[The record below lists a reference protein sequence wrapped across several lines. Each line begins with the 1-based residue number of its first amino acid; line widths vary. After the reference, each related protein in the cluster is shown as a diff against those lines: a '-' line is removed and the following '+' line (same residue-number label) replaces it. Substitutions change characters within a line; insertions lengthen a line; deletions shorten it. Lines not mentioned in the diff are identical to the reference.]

1 MLVHVHLEDLKSHE
15 ALYQGLAEYEL
26 LDSGSF
32 CVSFGMAQEQ
42 STWKVLKKGIL
53 IHNESE
59 VKTRLFLPYVGEGK
73 ANIQTP
79 FGNMEMPIS
88 QIKCEIQTK
97 GNEQRSLE
105 NVSKMSEEWIKVIH
119 LSYLL
124 DETEY
129 FYFQMTL
136 NMHK

>member
-1 MLVHVHLEDLKSHE
+1 MLVHVHLEDLKTQDT
-15 ALYQGLAEYEL
+15 LYQGLAEYEL

-32 CVSFGMAQEQ
+32 CVSFGTPQEQ
-42 STWKVLKKGIL
+42 STWKVLKKGML

-59 VKTRLFLPYVGEGK
+59 VKTRLFLPYIGEGK
-73 ANIQTP
+73 ANVQTP
-79 FGNMEMPIS
+79 FGNMEMAIS

-97 GNEQRSLE
+97 E
-105 NVSKMSEEWIKVIH
+105 NKEESVTNASKMSEEWIKVIH

>member
-1 MLVHVHLEDLKSHE
+1 MLVHVHLEDLKTKE
-15 ALYQGLAEYEL
+15 TLYKGLAEYEL

-32 CVSFGMAQEQ
+32 CVSFNTPSEH
-42 STWKVLKKGIL
+42 STWKVLKKGML

-59 VKTRLFLPYVGEGK
+59 VKTRLFLPYVGKGK
-73 ANIQTP
+73 ANIETP
-79 FGNMEMPIS
+79 FGNMEMSIS
-88 QIKCEIQTK
+88 KIDCQIHTQN
-97 GNEQRSLE
+97 NET
-105 NVSKMSEEWIKVIH
+105 NPNKNDSKMSEEWIKVIH